1 VSNELLGEKK
11 KYQEYNDVG
20 LKDEAKKQKITVDRI
35 EAHQRELS
43 VSIAFLSELGHHI
56 EKRRIVIPV
65 LLPGYEVFINTVTL
79 DAQKLSSLDGHDTSA
94 AARL

>member
-11 KYQEYNDVG
+11 KYQEYTEVG

-35 EAHQRELS
+35 EAQQREICA
-43 VSIAFLSELGHHI
+43 SIAFLKEIGHHI

-65 LLPGYEVFINTVTL
+65 LLPGYEVFIP
-79 DAQKLSSLDGHDTSA
+79 KP
-94 AARL
+94 